1 MPLPGSGS
9 QISMSDI
16 AEEKKGSGLPSG
28 GYWQNISLRGC
39 SVDSVTDFSYYNGDS
54 LITADYP
61 GTPNSSAPH
70 GMAEFW
76 GWAMEMPYT
85 SLIRSGANNVGDFV
99 RVLSSYN
106 GFGALVIDYQIV
118 QMSIDLGSGTYMS
131 GFYLEET
138 TNGLGAY
145 TSNGGSASTMTTGTL
160 YPIHQARFD
169 SADFPDSYQID
180 ISHSESFGGSGA
192 YSAMQYEVAG
202 TGESHTSGA
211 NWDNTV
217 FTLMS
222 PSGTNRTAFKEQHAI
237 TGECWTGTYVGIDTI
252 TFKYN
257 RSGYPQLVIPSF
269 TINIEADFNHV
280 GMCP

>member
-1 MPLPGSGS
+1 MTLQSSG

-70 GMAEFW
+70 GMAEFYS
-76 GWAMEMPYT
+76 WAMEMPYN
-85 SLIRSGANNVGDFV
+85 SLTRNGANNVGSFV
-99 RVLSSYN
+99 DLLGSYN
-106 GFGALVIDYQIV
+106 GFGALAIDYQIV
-118 QMSIDLGSGTYMS
+118 HMSINNGNGTYS
-131 GFYLEET
+131 SVFYLEET
-138 TNGLGAY
+138 ANGSGAY
-145 TSNGGSASTMTTGTL
+145 LSNGGSSSMMTTGTL
-160 YPIHQARFD
+160 YAIHTATFNT
-169 SADFPDSYQID
+169 ADWPDSYQID
-180 ISHSESFGGSGA
+180 ISHTESFGGSGA

-202 TGESHTSGA
+202 TGESHTSGT
-211 NWDNTV
+211 NWDNSV

-222 PSGTNRTAFKEQHAI
+222 PSGTNRTAFKETHTI
-237 TGECWTGTYVGIDTI
+237 TGECWTGQYVGIDTI

-257 RSGYPQLVIPSF
+257 RSGYPQRVISSF
-269 TINIEADFNHV
+269 TVDIEADFNHT
-280 GMCP
+280 GFCP